1 MSIVLDASVWVSAS
15 IPDDVHHQPTRAWL
29 AGLPVTETLVSSA
42 LGLVETAGAVS
53 RRTGSATLARQIV
66 AAIEQLPNVI
76 IVIPDAELWTRSVQN
91 AAGRGLRGADA
102 MYVALAE
109 ALGLPLATW
118 DADQRIRAEP
128 RVRVITPTRAR
139 TS

>member
-1 MSIVLDASVWVSAS
+1 MSIVVDASIWVSAS

-29 AGLPVTETLVSSA
+29 AGLSASDTLVSPA

-76 IVIPDAELWTRSVQN
+76 IVIPDAELWTLSVEA
-91 AAGRGLRGADA
+91 AAGRSLRGADA

-109 ALGLPLATW
+109 ALGFPLATW
-118 DADQRIRAEP
+118 DADQRKKAER
-128 RVRVITPTRAR
+128 RVRVMTPATAT

>member
-29 AGLPVTETLVSSA
+29 AGLPATETLVSPA
-42 LGLVETAGAVS
+42 LGLLETAGAVS

-66 AAIEQLPNVI
+66 AAIERLPNVI
-76 IVIPDAELWTRSVQN
+76 IVIPDAELWTLAVEG
-91 AAGRGLRGADA
+91 AAGRSLRGSDA

-109 ALGLPLATW
+109 ALGFPLVTW
-118 DADQRIRAEP
+118 DADQREKAGR
-128 RVRVITPTRAR
+128 RVRVITPAKAA